1 MFPTFVL
8 LFSSEQLSFVF
19 TILSW
24 DSLIRKILTELY
36 AVLKI
41 QDLVMEIPTEEF
53 RHMWAGKSTISNH
66 IEYFFYP

>member
-53 RHMWAGKSTISNH
+53 RHVSR
-66 IEYFFYP
+66 